1 MDKIYS
7 RKRFLI
13 PKLSIK
19 KNKKFRI
26 NNDYNNSFNNKGMN
40 NEKINDL
47 DKAKVKKLI
56 KFFAIILIAVCIA
69 NRVISS
75 IEPIVNA
82 SCKETARIIA
92 IKICNEQTSLAM
104 RKL

>member
-19 KNKKFRI
+19 KNRRFRF
-26 NNDYNNSFNNKGMN
+26 NNSFNKGSN
-40 NEKINDL
+40 NEKLNDL
-47 DKAKVKKLI
+47 DKVKARKLI

-82 SCKETARIIA
+82 SCKETARIMA
-92 IKICNEQTSLAM
+92 IKICNEQTTLAM
-104 RKL
+104 RKLQI